1 MRVLPGR
8 RARPAPHGSAE
19 TYGKARAAFK
29 FAWRHLLPQITH
41 ESFEE
46 YKRHLAMERWKHRM
60 WKDGFKMPT
69 QLASGRSECF
79 CGAGIDI
86 KTTERHVFTKH
97 MDWEK

>member
-1 MRVLPGR
+1 
-8 RARPAPHGSAE
+8 
-19 TYGKARAAFK
+19 
-29 FAWRHLLPQITH
+29 
-41 ESFEE
+41 
-46 YKRHLAMERWKHRM
+46 M